1 VTSKLSK
8 TEADYRVSRSDA
20 RRCGRCKFIVFGP
33 IVNTNTCTVV
43 EGKINIDDV
52 CDYFERR

>member
-1 VTSKLSK
+1 LTAKLSK
-8 TEADYRVSRSDA
+8 HEADYRVSRSDA
-20 RRCGRCKFIVFGP
+20 RRCGRCKFLVFGP
-33 IVNTNTCTVV
+33 IGDDNKCTVV